1 MCERGM
7 CSNQRLL
14 LFLLLNFRQPKTA
27 AAAAVPVHDGVPDA
41 VVGDTSAA
49 APPAAL
55 APAAVALVAVSH
67 L

>member
-1 MCERGM
+1 M

-14 LFLLLNFRQPKTA
+14 LFLLLNFRQPKT

-49 APPAAL
+49 APPAPL